1 MSPRPR
7 QRLGDLL
14 AGIVAPLPP
23 APTSDALVRGLTLD
37 SRKVR
42 AGDAFVALRGGST
55 HGIAFAPAAA
65 AQGASVILSEAPAP
79 AAFQTQSAA
88 RRDTTAPVDGASDS
102 IAATGPARVESSRA
116 AVAVDLGTA
125 AAPAPIDVRRPKADF
140 RSGDFT

>member
-55 HGIAFAPAAA
+55 HGIAFAPAAM
-65 AQGASVILSEAPAP
+65 AQGAAG
-79 AAFQTQSAA
+79 A
-88 RRDTTAPVDGASDS
+88 RGSFTDTLDALEVLLHERVKGAVSSGDES
-102 IAATGPARVESSRA
+102 MATGAAKALNVVERTKEQAGSNVNPQLLTFALLR
-116 AVAVDLGTA
+116 
-125 AAPAPIDVRRPKADF
+125 DVTPLIR
-140 RSGDFT
+140 